1 MYSIIHEQ
9 MAELT
14 VSVRA
19 ASRQV
24 GCYVQGYAH
33 GVAASSK
40 EKEPFI
46 FFMLKIK
53 FLGTG
58 VCLLSNL

>member
-1 MYSIIHEQ
+1 

-33 GVAASSK
+33 GIAASSK

-46 FFMLKIK
+46 FLMLKIK